1 MMKRLFKIPVIVA
14 IVFGLMLGA
23 VSPAFAI
30 APSDVPIVVY
40 GETLSDDQKE
50 EVRRLLEITDETEAK
65 EYIVTGEDIA
75 KYIDGDPNSR
85 MFSSAK
91 IIAEPEGKGIT
102 IHIVTADNITKVTED
117 MYRNALLTA
126 GVENATVEVR
136 SPIPVTGG
144 SSLSG
149 IYKARSEEHTSE
161 LQSRGHLVCR
171 LLLETKNHSSS

>member
-85 MFSSAK
+85 TSPQRK
-91 IIAEPEGKGIT
+91 ILLNLKGRVIPFILT
-102 IHIVTADNITKVTED
+102 NQMI
-117 MYRNALLTA
+117 LL
-126 GVENATVEVR
+126 
-136 SPIPVTGG
+136 
-144 SSLSG
+144 
-149 IYKARSEEHTSE
+149 K
-161 LQSRGHLVCR
+161 
-171 LLLETKNHSSS
+171 